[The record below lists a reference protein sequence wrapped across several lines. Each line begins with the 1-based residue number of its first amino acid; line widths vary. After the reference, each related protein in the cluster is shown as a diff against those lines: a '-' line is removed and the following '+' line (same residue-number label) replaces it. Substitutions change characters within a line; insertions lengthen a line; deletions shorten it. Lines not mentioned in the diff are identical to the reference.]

1 MKLDHWTYFNLP
13 AEARQM
19 VDAFASPDH
28 EASLVKNIPIGALPQ
43 ARPIMRLIQRLSGR
57 TLRVIYRGPRRD
69 LGRSWCLRQDAR
81 RFAIYFR

>member
-13 AEARQM
+13 TEARQM
-19 VDAFASPDH
+19 VDAFASPDY

-43 ARPIMRLIQRLSGR
+43 ARPLMRMIQRLSGR

-69 LGRSWCLRQDAR
+69 HGRSWCRAGDAR